1 MYTSGWPKNQ
11 KRCCQSSGSPPC
23 WAMKKGQPN
32 ARSSSSRRVP
42 RITGGKAKM
51 TMPPTTSMAHAKI
64 GMRPSDMPGARVRRI
79 PTMSS
84 IAPAMAE
91 ISMKPIPSSQKSA
104 PTPGREAGARER
116 RVHEPPAVRRPAD
129 EEGSEERQ
137 AADGVGPEGVGVQA
151 RERQVPRAQHPGQEI
166 DAHRLHDRHREQ
178 EHHHAAVHGE
188 DLVVRVGAH
197 QRVPRHRE
205 LRADD
210 QREDAA
216 EHEEQERGPEVEEPD
231 ARVVHV
237 GERSPASRRLPHRLQ
252 RGAARPE
259 GPRERIGTRSPE
271 AREIRGDGVEGRA
284 VQVPRTTASG
294 CRA

>member
-1 MYTSGWPKNQ
+1 
-11 KRCCQSSGSPPC
+11 
-23 WAMKKGQPN
+23 
-32 ARSSSSRRVP
+32 
-42 RITGGKAKM
+42 
-51 TMPPTTSMAHAKI
+51 MAHAKI

-104 PTPGREAGARER
+104 PIPGREAAARER
-116 RVHEPPAVRRPAD
+116 RVHEPPAVRRPAR
-129 EEGSEERQ
+129 EEGREEDQ

-151 RERQVPRAQHPGQEI
+151 RERQVARAQHPGQEI
-166 DAHRLHDRHREQ
+166 DPHRLDDRHREQ

-197 QRVPRHRE
+197 QRVLGTASCARMTSARTPPSTRNTS
-205 LRADD
+205 AV
-210 QREDAA
+210 A
-216 EHEEQERGPEVEEPD
+216 EVEQPD

-237 GERSPASRRLPHRLQ
+237 GDRSPAARRLPHRLQ
-252 RGAARPE
+252 RGAARR
-259 GPRERIGTRSPE
+259 GGAASGLGGRSPE
-271 AREIRGDGVEGRA
+271 AREIRGEGVESLS
-284 VQVPRTTASG
+284 VQVAVRRHAG